1 MSGSAEYQAHGASET
16 TTRPE
21 AVVNLATANRMVPL
35 VRRIIDDIL
44 RHQRHLAQ
52 LQPEQERLDRE
63 RRSLNWPERSRRY
76 QLREDI
82 AAEETGL
89 LEAMAELEVLGVAL
103 VDPESGRIGFPTIVN
118 ERPAFFSWQPGEE
131 TLKYWHFGS
140 ELVRR
145 AIPASWAKHAD
156 IRLLGKS

>member
-16 TTRPE
+16 PTRPE

-44 RHQRHLAQ
+44 RHQRQLAQ
-52 LQPEQERLDRE
+52 LQPEQEQLDRQ
-63 RRSLNWPERSRRY
+63 RRSLDWPERSRRY

-82 AAEETGL
+82 AVEETGL

-103 VDPESGRIGFPTIVN
+103 VDPESGRVGFPTIVN

-131 TLKYWHFGS
+131 TLKYWHFGT

-145 AIPASWAKHAD
+145 PIPSSWAKHAD

>member
-1 MSGSAEYQAHGASET
+1 M
-16 TTRPE
+16 
-21 AVVNLATANRMVPL
+21 
-35 VRRIIDDIL
+35 
-44 RHQRHLAQ
+44 
-52 LQPEQERLDRE
+52 
-63 RRSLNWPERSRRY
+63 
-76 QLREDI
+76 
-82 AAEETGL
+82 AAEESNL

-103 VDPESGRIGFPTIVN
+103 VDPETGRVGFPTIVN

>member
-16 TTRPE
+16 PNRPE

-35 VRRIIDDIL
+35 VRRIVEDIL
-44 RHQRHLAQ
+44 RHQRQLAQ
-52 LQPEQERLDRE
+52 LQPEQERLDRQ
-63 RRSLNWPERSRRY
+63 RRTLNWPERARRY
-76 QLREDI
+76 QLSEEL
-82 AAEETGL
+82 AAEESSL

-131 TLKYWHFGS
+131 TLRYWHFGT

-156 IRLLGKS
+156 IRLVGKS